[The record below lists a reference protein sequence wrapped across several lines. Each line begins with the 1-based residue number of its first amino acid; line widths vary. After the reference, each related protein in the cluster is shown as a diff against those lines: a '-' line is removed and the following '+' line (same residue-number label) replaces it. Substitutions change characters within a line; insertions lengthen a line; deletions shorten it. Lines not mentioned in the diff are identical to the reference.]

1 MRGPEGPVR
10 GGVTRCGRPPP
21 LCRGR
26 GRGKTSRLPTP
37 SSSSMVG
44 EGQLDA
50 PIDMPRDS
58 ISLRYRVGRDVAFLV
73 RNDGM
78 VSPRRTVRLP
88 GRLLPTRTDKRLPR
102 YLRLVNASCEE
113 GRKRATTRKRD
124 DEKKREDDEAR
135 RIPRCAARPNAGFR
149 AAAWPAE
156 SSCWRSSALD
166 ASSRLAK
173 LWRVLRSTASG
184 PSRRGTASCVAS
196 RPDRRRLSRP
206 TTGYRTPPRRS
217 ARCATCPR
225 SPRHP
230 GVAPSSPIPC
240 RLPARSGHRNRMRA
254 CHGRGAPTSRD

>member
-58 ISLRYRVGRDVAFLV
+58 ISLRYRVGRDAAFLV
-73 RNDGM
+73 RNDEM
-78 VSPRRTVRLP
+78 VSPRCILRFP
-88 GRLLPTRTDKRLPR
+88 GRLLLRTDRRLPG
-102 YLRLVNASCEE
+102 YLRLVNAGCEG
-113 GRKRATTRKRD
+113 GRKRATTRERN
-124 DEKKREDDEAR
+124 EKREDDQVR
-135 RIPRCAARPNAGFR
+135 RIPRCVTRPNGFR
-149 AAAWPAE
+149 AATLSAE
-156 SSCWRSSALD
+156 SSCWCSSALD
-166 ASSRLAK
+166 AAWRLAK
-173 LWRVLRSTASG
+173 LWRALKSTASG

-196 RPDRRRLSRP
+196 RPDRRQPSRP
-206 TTGYRTPPRRS
+206 TTGYRTPPHRS

-225 SPRHP
+225 SPRRP

-240 RLPARSGHRNRMRA
+240 RLPARSGHRNRTRA